1 MICLQKR
8 FKQSRSSVVVLVF
21 LLAIMPSTAFAT
33 TKADQIKIKNDLTY
47 IAIGDS
53 LTEGLLENGEF
64 SETGGYYGHIV
75 HALIKNGYTVDS
87 INYAKAGAT
96 SAEVLAQVEH
106 LTNHPNGADILT
118 VSVGANDIVP
128 YLKPLSNKKF
138 KQNIA
143 DARETIQ
150 QLQDNVELA
159 EDTYYHSEKTFNQ
172 LITDLVTLQDFVE
185 ETIIQ
190 AEDDP
195 AFALQADADKALKR
209 LKLFSISI
217 SNNVHTIK
225 EVMKK
230 TSLPDDEVNEAI
242 IEELYA
248 KLPNTLKTT
257 YKEIALMKDDHVNFS
272 YMFHGLPLTS
282 DDTFTQANV
291 IFQNTYESL
300 TNGQKQL
307 VTINDTIQLL
317 NQSFEQA
324 TKAETVI
331 DNGKQTIENA
341 FVNAYGVLG
350 TTGDN
355 LETIIEQAN
364 EINPDVDIYVLGYY
378 NTLPYLSE
386 GFQKKIIALLQTL
399 NQTIETTAI
408 ANGATYVPSYDA
420 FDGRYNELLPNR
432 HDIHPS
438 EAGYQVIA
446 KQFISILQN
455 KYPPILEEEQPKTS
469 KHGK

>member
-1 MICLQKR
+1 
-8 FKQSRSSVVVLVF
+8 
-21 LLAIMPSTAFAT
+21 
-33 TKADQIKIKNDLTY
+33 
-47 IAIGDS
+47 
-53 LTEGLLENGEF
+53 
-64 SETGGYYGHIV
+64 
-75 HALIKNGYTVDS
+75 
-87 INYAKAGAT
+87 

-217 SNNVHTIK
+217 SNNVNTIK

-242 IEELYA
+242 IEELHA

-257 YKEIALMKDDHVNFS
+257 YKEIALMKDDH
-272 YMFHGLPLTS
+272 
-282 DDTFTQANV
+282 
-291 IFQNTYESL
+291 
-300 TNGQKQL
+300 
-307 VTINDTIQLL
+307 
-317 NQSFEQA
+317 
-324 TKAETVI
+324 
-331 DNGKQTIENA
+331 
-341 FVNAYGVLG
+341 
-350 TTGDN
+350 
-355 LETIIEQAN
+355 
-364 EINPDVDIYVLGYY
+364 
-378 NTLPYLSE
+378 
-386 GFQKKIIALLQTL
+386 
-399 NQTIETTAI
+399 
-408 ANGATYVPSYDA
+408 
-420 FDGRYNELLPNR
+420 
-432 HDIHPS
+432 
-438 EAGYQVIA
+438 
-446 KQFISILQN
+446 
-455 KYPPILEEEQPKTS
+455 
-469 KHGK
+469 

>member
-1 MICLQKR
+1 MSNNERKICLQKR
-8 FKQSRSSVVVLVF
+8 LKQSKSAFIILVVV
-21 LLAIMPSTAFAT
+21 IIIITSTAFAT
-33 TKADQIKIKNDLTY
+33 SKADQTKNELTY

-53 LTEGLLENGEF
+53 ITEGLLENGTF

-75 HALIKNGYTVDS
+75 NALIVNGYTIDS
-87 INYAKAGAT
+87 ANYAKAGAT

-128 YLKPLSNKKF
+128 YLKPLSNKEF

-150 QLQDNVELA
+150 QFQDNVGLA
-159 EDTYYHSEKTFNQ
+159 EDAFDHSEETVKQ
-172 LITDLVTLQDFVE
+172 LITDLVKLQDFVE

-217 SNNVHTIK
+217 GNNVNTI
-225 EVMKK
+225 EEIMKK
-230 TSLPDDEVNEAI
+230 ASLPDGEVNEAI
-242 IEELYA
+242 IVELHA
-248 KLPNTLKTT
+248 ELPSILQAA
-257 YKEIALMKDDHVNFS
+257 YKEIAHMKDDHIKFS
-272 YMFHGLPLTS
+272 NMLHGLPLTS
-282 DDTFTQANV
+282 DDTFAQANI
-291 IFQNTYESL
+291 IFKNTYMSL

-307 VTINDTIQLL
+307 VTLNDTIDLL
-317 NQSFEQA
+317 HQSFEQA
-324 TKAETVI
+324 VKAETVI
-331 DNGKQTIENA
+331 DNGKQTIEDA
-341 FVNAYGVLG
+341 FVNAYDVLG

-355 LETIIEQAN
+355 LETIMEQAST
-364 EINPDVDIYVLGYY
+364 INPNVDIYVLGYY

-386 GFQKKIIALLQTL
+386 GFQKKIVALLQTL
-399 NQTIETTAI
+399 NQTIETTAV

-420 FDGRYNELLPNR
+420 FDGRYSELLPNQ

-438 EAGYQVIA
+438 EAGYKVIA
-446 KQFISILQN
+446 KQFMTVLQN
-455 KYPPILEEEQPKTS
+455 KYPPILEEGRLE
-469 KHGK
+469 